1 MSARDQLLEVSITA
15 EYAGRAGVLSG
26 LTFSMRPGELLGLV
40 GQSGAGKSTLAL
52 AILGLLPY
60 RGGAVRGRIRF
71 EDHELLDLP
80 EKEMRRLRGRRI
92 SLVPQSPLSAL
103 NPHLR
108 IGAQLLEAWKA
119 HESGPAEIGRARIRE
134 VLGSVC
140 LPAEEPFL
148 RRFPSELSV
157 GQAQRVLIAMALL
170 HRPALLIADEPT
182 SALDA
187 LTRAEILQLFA
198 ALNRR
203 LGTAILFISHDFF
216 SVAALC
222 RRVAVLHGGCI
233 VESGTTGELL
243 GRPSHPYTQALVG
256 AISPSFA
263 SSGTGP
269 TSGPPT
275 GHWPLATGHC

>member
-1 MSARDQLLEVSITA
+1 MTVGGPLLQVSITA
-15 EYAGRAGVLSG
+15 DYAGRAAVLSA
-26 LTFSMRPGELLGLV
+26 LTFSMRPGEILGLV
-40 GQSGAGKSTLAL
+40 GRSGAGKSTLAL
-52 AILGLLPY
+52 AILGLLRH

-71 EDHELLDLP
+71 EDQDLLDLP
-80 EKEMRRLRGRRI
+80 EKEMRRIRGRRI

-108 IGAQLLEAWKA
+108 IGAQLLESWKA
-119 HESGPAEIGRARIRE
+119 HESGPAEVGRARIRE
-134 VLGSVC
+134 VIGSVC
-140 LPAEEPFL
+140 LPQEESFQ

-198 ALNRR
+198 ALNRQ
-203 LGTAILFISHDFF
+203 LGTAILFISHDFL

-222 RRVAVLHGGCI
+222 RRVAVLHDGCI

-256 AISPSFA
+256 AVSAP
-263 SSGTGP
+263 
-269 TSGPPT
+269 
-275 GHWPLATGHC
+275 WPEARYALA